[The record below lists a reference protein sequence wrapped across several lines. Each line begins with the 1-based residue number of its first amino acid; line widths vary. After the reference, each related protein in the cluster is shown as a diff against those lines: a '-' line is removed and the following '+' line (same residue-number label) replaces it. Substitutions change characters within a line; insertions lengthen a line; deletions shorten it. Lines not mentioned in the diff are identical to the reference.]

1 MSLLIKNGL
10 VVTETEVLHA
20 DLLVEG
26 ERIAKIGGGLP
37 DTADTVIDAAG
48 KILLPGAIDSHV
60 HFYMKTAAGRNAD
73 DFTAGSACAICGG
86 TTTVVDFAGPV
97 EGAGFAQSFRLRKA
111 EADGNIHTDY
121 ALHMEVT
128 GEFEQDYDDLAS
140 LLPEGVRAL
149 KIYTTYGAS
158 RVPDEK
164 LPALF
169 QKAAELGL
177 IMLAHCEDDE
187 LVTSLKRE
195 FIAEGKTQARFHG
208 DSRPVEAET
217 KSIEK
222 IMTLAHEANMR
233 LIIAHISS
241 GKGGRLVQ
249 AARARGWD
257 VSGETCP
264 HYLLLTDERYLG
276 ENPQRFIMTPPLRK
290 AEDNEQLWK
299 LVTGG
304 DVGMISTDHCPFTL
318 TDKLSKEG
326 CFEAIPGIGGC
337 ESMVSLLFSEG
348 YAKGRLT
355 LNELASRLST
365 QAAKLYGLYPK
376 KGVLAE
382 GADADI
388 VIIDPDVDRTLSAKT
403 EHSSAGYTVYEGF
416 AVKGKPVYT
425 ILRGEIAAK
434 DGELTAKECR
444 GQYVKAL

>member
-1 MSLLIKNGL
+1 MSLLIRNGL

-20 DLLVEG
+20 DLLIEG
-26 ERIAKIGGGLP
+26 ERIAKIGAGLP
-37 DTADTVIDAAG
+37 DSADTVIDAAG
-48 KILLPGAIDSHV
+48 KIVLPGAIDSHV

-73 DFTAGSACAICGG
+73 DFSTGSACAVCGG

-97 EGAGFAQSFRLRKA
+97 EGAGFAQSLRLRKA

-128 GEFEQDYDDLAS
+128 GEFEQDYNDLAS
-140 LLPEGVRAL
+140 LLPEGVKAL
-149 KIYTTYGAS
+149 KIYTTYGDS

-169 QKAAELGL
+169 RKAAELGL
-177 IMLAHCEDDE
+177 TMLAHCEDDD
-187 LVTSLKRE
+187 LVTSLKRD

-208 DSRPVEAET
+208 ESRPVEAET

-222 IMTLAHEANMR
+222 IMSLAHETGMK

-241 GKGGRLVQ
+241 GNGGKLVQ

-264 HYLLLTDERYLG
+264 HYLLLTDERYSG
-276 ENPQRFIMTPPLRK
+276 KDPQRFIMTPPLRK
-290 AEDNEQLWK
+290 AEDNDQLWQ
-299 LVTGG
+299 LVENG
-304 DVGMISTDHCPFTL
+304 DIGVISTDHCPFTL

-337 ESMVSLLFSEG
+337 ESMVSLLYSEG
-348 YAKGRLT
+348 YAKGRLSLT
-355 LNELASRLST
+355 ELASRLST
-365 QAAKLYGLYPK
+365 QAAKLYGLYPQ

-382 GADADI
+382 GSDADI
-388 VIIDPDVDRTLSAKT
+388 VIIDPDTNRTLTAKE
-403 EHSSAGYTVYEGF
+403 EHSNAGYTVYEGF
-416 AVKGKPVYT
+416 DVKGKPVYT
-425 ILRGEIAAK
+425 ILRGEIVSK

-444 GQYVKAL
+444 GHYVKAL

>member
-20 DLLVEG
+20 DLLIEG
-26 ERIAKIGGGLP
+26 ERIAKIGAGLP
-37 DTADTVIDAAG
+37 DTAGTVIDAAG
-48 KILLPGAIDSHV
+48 KIVLPGAIDSHV

-73 DFTAGSACAICGG
+73 DFRVGSACAICGG

-97 EGAGFAQSFRLRKA
+97 EGAGFAQSLRLRKA
-111 EADGNIHTDY
+111 EAYGRIHTDY

-128 GEFEQDYDDLAS
+128 GEFEQDYGDLAS

-149 KIYTTYGAS
+149 KIYTTYGDS

-169 QKAAELGL
+169 KKASELGL
-177 IMLAHCEDDE
+177 AMLAHCEDDE
-187 LVTSLKRE
+187 MVMSLKRE

-217 KSIEK
+217 KSIGK
-222 IMTLAHEANMR
+222 IMALAHEANMK

-241 GKGGRLVQ
+241 GKGGELVQ

-264 HYLLLTDERYLG
+264 HYLLLTDERYSG
-276 ENPQRFIMTPPLRK
+276 KDPQRFIMTPPLRK
-290 AEDNEQLWK
+290 AEDNNQLWK
-299 LVTGG
+299 LVESG
-304 DVGMISTDHCPFTL
+304 DIGVLSTDHCPFTL
-318 TDKLSKEG
+318 ADKLSKEG

-348 YAKGRLT
+348 YAKGRLSLT
-355 LNELASRLST
+355 DLASRLST

-388 VIIDPDVDRTLSAKT
+388 VIIDPDVDRTLSAKA
-403 EHSSAGYTVYEGF
+403 EHSNAGYTVYEGF
-416 AVKGKPVYT
+416 SVKGKPVYT

-434 DGELTAKECR
+434 DGELATTQCR